1 MTRLQKTAAIIALAV
16 CFFAAVGSELR
27 DASHA
32 PQSPSQSTAAK
43 YSNSPSYRAPKENPE
58 EAIAR
63 YNGWLTIF
71 TGILAGFTAVLAI
84 ATVALGAM
92 NFFQLKLAR
101 AEFASSHRPKIRIKH
116 VWLVTLGS
124 NQPVTVDIVYTN
136 VGDAKAVIS
145 SIGMDFNVINPDA
158 QLPPDM
164 TPPGRPYISYPEC
177 GLGVTI
183 RTGNILSLGRLND
196 ERVQAIR
203 NGTKLLCCFGFVEY
217 FDAGPKET
225 RKIRRS
231 AFCRVYKPSARP
243 IDGMGRFVKSYYSDP
258 DYEYED

>member
-1 MTRLQKTAAIIALAV
+1 MKRRQAIAIALLGCLVLALAWFDGYSSQIAAPPRPAETAEKTNKKSSEDSYLYDLWKWATHDAITVYTFFLAV
-16 CFFAAVGSELR
+16 
-27 DASHA
+27 
-32 PQSPSQSTAAK
+32 
-43 YSNSPSYRAPKENPE
+43 
-58 EAIAR
+58 
-63 YNGWLTIF
+63 F
-71 TGILAGFTAVLAI
+71 TGVVGRTAIVQIRYLR
-84 ATVALGAM
+84 
-92 NFFQLKLAR
+92 KSSDLAR

-116 VWLVTLGS
+116 VWLVALGS
-124 NQPVTVDIVYTN
+124 NQPITVDIVYAN

-164 TPPGRPYISYPEC
+164 TPPGRPYVRYPEC

-183 RTGNILSLGRLND
+183 RTGNVLSLGLLSD

-217 FDAGPKET
+217 FDAGSEET

-243 IDGMGRFVKSYYSDP
+243 TDGMGRFILPEKPDP